1 MQWAF
6 KNGRSS
12 KLRFN
17 FQKSVVLR
25 YPSAPASRSAFN
37 LASAHGYCKIGN
49 KGVFCF
55 SQTVRDDKSPA
66 GFPAELDRLNGFG
79 YRTDLVQF
87 DEYGIRRF
95 FRYAARNQLGIGYID
110 IIADDLN
117 TRPQRGCMLAKPIP
131 IAFRQTVFNGN
142 DVIFLD
148 PGFVKGRHLGAGF
161 RALVGFGEIV
171 DSVFIERTGGWIQR
185 DGDIVARLIP
195 GNLDSLDDHLACF
208 IITLQVG
215 REAPFVSHRGGI
227 SLLLEEFLQSMKN
240 LCAVTKPLG
249 ETGGA
254 DRHHHKLLQI
264 DAVVG
269 MLAAV
274 QYVHHRHGYSDGA
287 RAAEIRIERKIG
299 RHRCRTRR
307 SHRDSENGICS
318 QPGFIESS
326 VQINHG
332 LVYFRLAAGIHPDN
346 LGSDC
351 RIHIGYGLQDALAV
365 VAFFVIIAQ
374 FTGFIFAGG
383 RTRWHGCACG
393 YAVIQCYKSAQGGI
407 AARVQYFHCSNRFN
421 FQIHESSSISAG
433 LAKARGALPGLLRRY
448 SPSKRFNF

>member
-171 DSVFIERTGGWIQR
+171 DSVFIERTGGWI
-185 DGDIVARLIP
+185 
-195 GNLDSLDDHLACF
+195 
-208 IITLQVG
+208 
-215 REAPFVSHRGGI
+215 
-227 SLLLEEFLQSMKN
+227 
-240 LCAVTKPLG
+240 
-249 ETGGA
+249 
-254 DRHHHKLLQI
+254 
-264 DAVVG
+264 
-269 MLAAV
+269 
-274 QYVHHRHGYSDGA
+274 
-287 RAAEIRIERKIG
+287 
-299 RHRCRTRR
+299 
-307 SHRDSENGICS
+307 
-318 QPGFIESS
+318 
-326 VQINHG
+326 
-332 LVYFRLAAGIHPDN
+332 HPDN
-346 LGSDC
+346 LGGDC

-365 VAFFVIIAQ
+365 VAFFILIAQ
-374 FTGFIFAGG
+374 FTGFVSPGG
-383 RTRWHGCACG
+383 RTRWDGCACG
-393 YAVIQCYKSAQGGI
+393 YAIIQCYKSAQGGLS
-407 AARVQYFHCSNRFN
+407 C
-421 FQIHESSSISAG
+421 ESSISI
-433 LAKARGALPGLLRRY
+433 ARTDSIFRLMI
-448 SPSKRFNF
+448 SPV